1 MNWIQTGLDATA
13 LGAQYALYALGIAV
27 IFGIMNLIN
36 FAQGEYIM
44 AAQYGLFVLAGLS
57 FGLPL
62 VLVIVGSVCVAVALA
77 LMTERIA
84 FRPIRNANPATL
96 LITSFAVSYLLQNVA
111 TLIFTALPQ
120 TFNIG
125 SGLNTTIE
133 FHGIHVVKLNF
144 LTIGLV
150 AVLMLG
156 LGGFLRWTALG
167 AEMRA
172 AAEDFEMARILGV
185 RANRVIAVAF
195 GISGLLAAT
204 AAFLLAV
211 QTGYVSPTTGLTPV
225 LYAFI
230 ATILGGVG
238 SLLGPVIAGF
248 FLGSLTV
255 ILQVTLPDNLLPF
268 RDALVFGG
276 VFLVLV
282 IRPEGLVVARSRMV
296 RV

>member
-1 MNWIQTGLDATA
+1 MNWVQTSLDATA
-13 LGAQYALYALGIAV
+13 LGAQYALYALGIAI

-44 AAQYGLFVLAGLS
+44 AAQYALFVLAGLS
-57 FGLPL
+57 LGLPL
-62 VLVIVGSVCVAVALA
+62 VIVIVGCVCVAIALA
-77 LMTERIA
+77 LITERVA
-84 FRPIRNANPATL
+84 FRPIRNASPATL

-150 AVLMLG
+150 TVLMVG
-156 LGGFLRWTALG
+156 LGAFLRWTSLG

-172 AAEDFEMARILGV
+172 AAEDFEMARVLGV

>member
-1 MNWIQTGLDATA
+1 MTWAQTALDATA
-13 LGAQYALYALGIAV
+13 LGAQYALYALGIAI

-36 FAQGEYIM
+36 FAQGDFIV
-44 AAQYGLFVLAGLS
+44 AAQYAIFVLAGLS
-57 FGLPL
+57 LGLPL
-62 VLVIVGSVCVAVALA
+62 VIIIVGSVGVAIALA
-77 LMTERIA
+77 LMTERVA
-84 FRPIRNANPATL
+84 FRPIRTANPATL

-120 TFNIG
+120 TFNIAP
-125 SGLNTTIE
+125 GLNTTFE
-133 FHGIHVVKLNF
+133 FHGVHVVKLN
-144 LTIGLV
+144 LVTIGLV
-150 AVLMLG
+150 AVLIVG
-156 LGGFLRWTALG
+156 LGAFLRWTTLG

-185 RANRVIAVAF
+185 QANRVIGVAF
-195 GISGLLAAT
+195 GISGLLAAA

-230 ATILGGVG
+230 AAILGGVG
-238 SLLGPVIAGF
+238 SLVGPVIAGF

-255 ILQVTLPDNLLPF
+255 VLQVTLPQNLLPY
-268 RDALVFGG
+268 RDALVFAG